1 MGPGLLIGMGIIIGC
16 VITMIVS
23 RVFTIGTIRVDN
35 SDPDDAPY
43 LFLEL
48 ERNVGAITSK
58 KYVTFKV
65 KVENY
70 ISQK

>member
-1 MGPGLLIGMGIIIGC
+1 MGPGLLIGMGVIIGC
-16 VITMIVS
+16 VLIAIVS
-23 RVFTIGTIRVDN
+23 RICATGTIRVDS
-35 SDPDDAPY
+35 SDPYDGPY

-48 ERNVGAITSK
+48 ERDVRAITSK

>member
-1 MGPGLLIGMGIIIGC
+1 MEPGLLIGMGVIIGC
-16 VITMIVS
+16 ILTMIIS
-23 RVFTIGTIRVDN
+23 RITAIGTIRVDN

-48 ERNVGAITSK
+48 ERNVSAITSK